1 MSDVFLS
8 YAREDATTA
17 RQLAEHFREEGWSVF
32 WDREIPVGK
41 TWEDTIEDQL
51 SRATCVVV
59 LWSAASIGSDWV
71 RAEAAAAVERGVLV
85 PALIDR
91 TSPPVRFRIIQ
102 SADLAGW
109 QGSRG
114 HIGLTNLIAA
124 VRAALGTTGKPD
136 TTKSMGASDEIRRAP
151 GRQIAVAEIETG
163 EDRGRSLVLTEGMT
177 SVTIGRSRECNFVLD
192 DFYISR
198 SHCRLEIQPIDSGP
212 AARGQYR
219 FTLRDSGSPAG
230 TLVNNNRVDR
240 VELRDGDRVQIGN
253 VRFKFRILD
262 EGAA

>member
-71 RAEAAAAVERGVLV
+71 RAEAAAAVDRGVLV

-102 SADLAGW
+102 SADLVGW
-109 QGSRG
+109 QGSRD
-114 HIGLTNLIAA
+114 HLGLTNLIAA
-124 VRAALGTTGKPD
+124 VRAALDTTG
-136 TTKSMGASDEIRRAP
+136 IRRAP
-151 GRQIAVAEIETG
+151 ERRIAIAEIETG
-163 EDRGRSLVLTEGMT
+163 ENRGRSLVLTEGMT
-177 SVTIGRSRECNFVLD
+177 SVTIGRSRDCDFVID
-192 DFYISR
+192 DAYISR

-212 AARGQYR
+212 AARGLYR
-219 FTLRDSGSPAG
+219 FSLMDLGSPAG

>member
-41 TWEDTIEDQL
+41 IWEDTIEDQL

-71 RAEAAAAVERGVLV
+71 RAEAAAAVDRGVLV

-124 VRAALGTTGKPD
+124 VRAALDTTGKPK
-136 TTKSMGASDEIRRAP
+136 TTESMGAFDEIRRAP
-151 GRQIAVAEIETG
+151 ERRIAIAEIETG
-163 EDRGRSLVLTEGMT
+163 ENRGRLLVLTEGMT
-177 SVTIGRSRECNFVLD
+177 SVTIGRSRDCDFVID
-192 DFYISR
+192 DAYISR

-212 AARGQYR
+212 AARGLYR
-219 FTLRDSGSPAG
+219 FSLMDLGSPAV

-240 VELRDGDRVQIGN
+240 VELRDGDRFQIGS
-253 VRFKFRILD
+253 VRFRFRILD
-262 EGAA
+262 ESSS